1 MNDRANSWHRR
12 LGGRLRGWGGLIVGL
27 IIGATAFGVST
38 AGAGGDLQDPGG
50 PQQIKEECAEG
61 CDFEEVREW
70 TWNGEP
76 FLEHIWSPP
85 PTTTPVRVATNG

>member
-1 MNDRANSWHRR
+1 MTTAPTRGIDALAAGYAAGEAHRR
-12 LGGRLRGWGGLIVGL
+12 PHHRGHRLRGVHRRRRRRP
-27 IIGATAFGVST
+27 
-38 AGAGGDLQDPGG
+38 AGPWAVRS
-50 PQQIKEECAEG
+50 IKEECAEG

-70 TWNGEP
+70 TWNGGP

>member
-1 MNDRANSWHRR
+1 M
-12 LGGRLRGWGGLIVGL
+12 
-27 IIGATAFGVST
+27 AFGVST
-38 AGAGGDLQDPGG
+38 AGASPTTDDLQAPGD

-61 CDFEEVREW
+61 CSFEEVREW

-85 PTTTPVRVATNG
+85 PTTTTPLMVAGR